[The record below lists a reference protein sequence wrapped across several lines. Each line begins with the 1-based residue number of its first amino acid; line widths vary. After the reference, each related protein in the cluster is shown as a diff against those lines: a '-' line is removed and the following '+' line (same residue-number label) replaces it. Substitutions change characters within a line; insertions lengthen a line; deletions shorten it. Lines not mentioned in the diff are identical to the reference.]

1 MARPARTDRLLWL
14 AGVVALGSAA
24 LAGGQPAASF
34 TIRADWF
41 NRGNVRVSLPGQNYA
56 GKYPCIWN
64 AGKLPNQSEYDLDF
78 PVTADYTFVGLYTA
92 HGSRPVDIY
101 LDGKKIHRG
110 FAGVTGDWNTNHA
123 KWETQCTVHVTK
135 GKHTV
140 KLLCPGP
147 CMPHI
152 CALRMESPV
161 PFPKDWRLQRT
172 VRRPAAAVAATAD
185 LDDPTKFLCGYP
197 YEPPDV
203 YDYHQPFKRIPP
215 PTPRAHRILE
225 YTLMG
230 KYDVQAE
237 IVNTAAPAAAGPEA
251 NNELLEKRDGIGLE
265 STPWVARLS
274 VKVSEKRT
282 EADML
287 ALSPT
292 HLRKMLAHTVRL
304 VDRFRQLNG
313 HHGQPTDVLAAERS
327 RATKLLATVDS
338 LIEEPDSKAKWHR
351 FYLAYLSA
359 YQLKNRVALS
369 NPLLDFGKLLLAK
382 RLTYN
387 TSHIYTTYYDG
398 SDRYKAGSGIVTL
411 SPVRPDGKI
420 ANLTGELKTD
430 AIYRDPDLD
439 VDARRVLFSYKPDRP
454 SPCRIYEVGID
465 PSTGLRAG
473 GSGLRQL
480 TDSVYDDVDPC
491 YLPDGKTI
499 LFVSTRCERVTLC
512 HNAFTVSVMHT
523 MDRDG
528 KNIRCI
534 SRNTVHDFRPS
545 VQPNGQI
552 VFTRWEYIDKHL
564 GNQQSLWVGNP
575 DGTRIAHV
583 AGNHFGPLTLWEAFR
598 VPNSR
603 KFVCIL
609 APHMPLACGPVGL
622 VDPMFNYAS
631 PAVFENLTPELP
643 PATHFSWL
651 RTDVGYYTYA
661 WPLSEDYYLVSYC
674 YGPADRDPTGYGIY
688 LLDRWNNRDLIYRD
702 PELSA
707 FEPIPVRPRPTPA
720 VIPARERD
728 EKQATGEFFVTDVY
742 QGLTGIERGEV
753 KYLRVAEDIPKPVSA
768 PHAGFGIQYP
778 GISNGGHLALKR
790 VWGTV
795 PVEADGSAYFRV
807 PADKAIYFVALD
819 KDFLEVQRMRSFTS
833 VSPGQRFGCI
843 GCHEPKY
850 TAPTIVDATAV
861 RRSPSDITPPPYG
874 GGVHAPDFYHDVQ
887 DVLDRHCAKC
897 HTGPKPKGGIDLS
910 PDFTNLFNV
919 AYETLTNKKLVK
931 YVSDYSVRSLLTRPP
946 KYYGSHA
953 SKAIQV
959 LRTTHKDR
967 VKLSP
972 LDLRRLATWIDCNA
986 PYYGTYTYSRPRALS
1001 GRAILDHH
1009 KGALADIHKRRC
1021 QSCHAGAPDPI
1032 LCRIRL
1038 PDLERSRPLLA
1049 PLAKAAG
1056 GDQSCKKAV
1065 FADKNDPDYVK
1076 LHALFAKIRSEC
1088 QSNPRADMRP
1098 DRPPLLDPTC
1108 RYVYRPGQV
1117 REQ

>member
-603 KFVCIL
+603 KFACIL

-622 VDPMFNYAS
+622 VDPMFTYAS
-631 PAVFENLTPELP
+631 PAVYENLTPELP

-688 LLDRWNNRDLIYRD
+688 LLDRWNNRDLVYRD
-702 PELSA
+702 PELSC
-707 FEPIPVRPRPTPA
+707 FEPIPVRPRPAPP